1 LRDFIPIPQEIKT
14 LSDIKGEEIFT
25 IAVNFL
31 TALEIDVSD
40 IKEIEKQKF
49 RSTTKLNQK
58 IHK

>member
-1 LRDFIPIPQEIKT
+1 M
-14 LSDIKGEEIFT
+14 KGEEIFT